1 MGDKVCTGVLAI
13 GIPASLGSLLMSVSQ
28 IILNSQMAH
37 YGNMAVAGIGVA
49 AKVTMITGMICVG
62 VGQGVQPLIG
72 FCVGARKWE
81 RFKKIMNFSVVFA
94 LLLSVVMTGICY
106 LFTEQIVHA
115 FLTDQTAFEYGMQ
128 FSRILLSTSF
138 LFGLF
143 MCFATRFRSWRCHG
157 GTGCEP
163 EPTGN
168 HIHSRSVYHADS
180 AGYYGACLGTAR
192 GGCAFPG
199 AGCSTVYLH
208 NAENESQNESGN
220 ILILTI

>member
-37 YGNMAVAGIGVA
+37 YGNMAVAGMGVA

-94 LLLSVVMTGICY
+94 LLLSVV
-106 LFTEQIVHA
+106 
-115 FLTDQTAFEYGMQ
+115 DD
-128 FSRILLSTSF
+128 RNLLPVYR
-138 LFGLF
+138 
-143 MCFATRFRSWRCHG
+143 ADRTRFPDGSDR
-157 GTGCEP
+157 
-163 EPTGN
+163 
-168 HIHSRSVYHADS
+168 V
-180 AGYYGACLGTAR
+180 
-192 GGCAFPG
+192 
-199 AGCSTVYLH
+199 
-208 NAENESQNESGN
+208 
-220 ILILTI
+220 